1 MLILS
6 IYSRIMIMRELGLL
20 KFWKHR
26 YMVKANLQV
35 SRCSSIIHSKETEP
49 EKQLERKPLKL
60 LYLSGAF
67 ILLLVGFV
75 ISTLSFAFE
84 KIMFNFSSK
93 RQVGISLH
101 ANSITAKPTQVEP
114 PSQTQVVLQNVN

>member
-1 MLILS
+1 
-6 IYSRIMIMRELGLL
+6 MRELGLL

-67 ILLLVGFV
+67 ILLLIGFV

-84 KIMFNFSSK
+84 K
-93 RQVGISLH
+93 LC
-101 ANSITAKPTQVEP
+101 SIFHRKDK
-114 PSQTQVVLQNVN
+114 